1 MNIEE
6 LSLIEDSGWT
16 KFPPR
21 LFHQPIFYPVTN
33 VEYARQITQEWNI
46 PSYGNGFVVSFNMDI
61 DYLSQFKEEKVG
73 LDHHTEFWIPSEQL
87 DEFNEHIIGK
97 IEVLE
102 GYTRDN
108 NSCYFFCQNKF
119 ELTKRGHLIAGYF
132 LDPNFK
138 IDSSKFETLGDVKIR
153 KELNFINAKDEDGN
167 QRLNIVGLSLGTP
180 EKVNTLNDNSVYE
193 LKISN

>member
-1 MNIEE
+1 MNTKRLYRPMNIEE

-61 DYLSQFKEEKVG
+61 DYLSQFK
-73 LDHHTEFWIPSEQL
+73 D
-87 DEFNEHIIGK
+87 
-97 IEVLE
+97 
-102 GYTRDN
+102 
-108 NSCYFFCQNKF
+108 FCQNKF
-119 ELTKRGHLIAGYF
+119 ELTKRGHLIGGYF